1 MPFLYLI
8 PALEITLQLGHS
20 VRNKTD
26 QRIDKTHL
34 TYDYSAGKYAGN
46 INDLLSQTKKYFL
59 ALIDYFRGNASLC
72 LCVCVVYS
80 VPSHVELEIKYNSLI
95 STYRSYL

>member
-1 MPFLYLI
+1 M
-8 PALEITLQLGHS
+8 
-20 VRNKTD
+20 TD
-26 QRIDKTHL
+26 DCP
-34 TYDYSAGKYAGN
+34 
-46 INDLLSQTKKYFL
+46 QTIKYFL

-80 VPSHVELEIKYNSLI
+80 VPSHVELEIKYYSLI